1 MALPH
6 LFNVSNSPL
15 KVKMVTTAYEGM
27 TVAYLRYKVFVEEQ
41 HIHIDE
47 EFDGSDAISV
57 SFLLFLDHVP
67 VGTMR
72 YYKDEQGHIHPG
84 RIAILKTYR
93 NQGFGKKLL
102 QSSALRFLEGKES
115 QKSLLK
121 KVWWD
126 LLKPPI
132 ENVISPETIFPKKG
146 EDKYGK
152 QRSECACFASEN
164 LS

>member
-1 MALPH
+1 MSLPH
-6 LFNVSNSPL
+6 LFNVTNSPL

-41 HIHIDE
+41 QIPIDE

-72 YYKDEQGHIHPG
+72 YYKDDEGDIHTG

-93 NQGFGKKLL
+93 RQGYGKKFLQWFDQYLL
-102 QSSALRFLEGKES
+102 GIYPEVHIVLHAQKHLEVFYQKLGYQSKGKLFIEANIEHIAME
-115 QKSLLK
+115 KKLK
-121 KVWWD
+121 
-126 LLKPPI
+126 
-132 ENVISPETIFPKKG
+132 
-146 EDKYGK
+146 
-152 QRSECACFASEN
+152 RSTF
-164 LS
+164 